1 MPLQA
6 GGVEEGLTSMEH
18 PQLCSHAIFPGA
30 HWWAFPPPPHQTG
43 PFRYRQQSWH
53 SNLGSRGC
61 RTRFEPRMGKRT
73 MAEAKQTMEALRRS
87 MTLL

>member
-30 HWWAFPPPPHQTG
+30 HWWAFPPTPPPNRALQI
-43 PFRYRQQSWH
+43 PA
-53 SNLGSRGC
+53 
-61 RTRFEPRMGKRT
+61 
-73 MAEAKQTMEALRRS
+73 AELAFKSGATWLQD
-87 MTLL
+87 